1 MVMERV
7 LGWDCETFDPVN
19 TKEPPATIQI
29 SGKNQVW
36 LVDGLWLREE
46 KMQKEANEYF
56 ALVVQNYNIFHAF
69 MGRTD
74 VEYLRRW
81 EEGWRVMCRLRFM
94 PCFCGFINVVDIEQ
108 AVLGLGMKRM
118 SLSLYCTFFLEWMS
132 GACVM
137 RSSPLDKTTTLSD
150 WSQRPL
156 DHEQVYYAALDAYV
170 TRMILIR
177 AISLILHNATAADV
191 KEKLDRLGSEKMS
204 RMKMRKGET
213 ETEFETRKKNAVKD
227 LCTYRVSVT
236 ESARSR
242 YEHIVNG
249 CEDYE

>member
-1 MVMERV
+1 MERV

-29 SGKNQVW
+29 SGKDQVW
-36 LVDGLWLREE
+36 LIDGMWLRQE
-46 KMQKEANEYF
+46 KVQKEANQYF

-69 MGRTD
+69 MGKTD
-74 VEYLRRW
+74 VEYLRQW
-81 EEGWRVMCRLRFM
+81 EERWRVRHRLRFM
-94 PCFCGFINVVDIEQ
+94 PCFCGFINVVNIEQ

-118 SLSLYCTFFLEWMS
+118 SLSLYCTFFLEWIPD
-132 GACVM
+132 ARVM
-137 RSSPLDKTTTLSD
+137 RSSPLDKTMTLSD

-156 DHEQVYYAALDAYV
+156 DYKQVYYAALDAYV
-170 TRMILIR
+170 TRKVLIH

-191 KEKLDRLGSEKMS
+191 KEKLERLGSEKASRMS
-204 RMKMRKGET
+204 RKKGET

-227 LCTYRVSVT
+227 LCTYRISVT
-236 ESARSR
+236 ESVRSR

-249 CEDYE
+249 CDDYE